1 MLQTTIMMRRREI
14 CMCARFRRCNE
25 SNELFQLI
33 VITLPLTQSLAI
45 RAICHEQARFLL
57 QSVDITFSINFKIP
71 YRQILGTWQSPMECI
86 VLCIV
91 KVIIERCDWKRGE
104 NFETDQTAIRRHAY
118 NPRYEWNPFLR
129 SRIDINFFFVNNR

>member
-1 MLQTTIMMRRREI
+1 MRLNKGYKMLQTTIMMRRREI

-45 RAICHEQARFLL
+45 RAICHEQTDPWGLDNLRWNV
-57 QSVDITFSINFKIP
+57 SD
-71 YRQILGTWQSPMECI
+71 